1 MGIYLLVF
9 TIICVVYPL
18 YSAVSK
24 NFIDDISDL
33 EIINIEISSK
43 KKSKKSKTKKHK
55 SKNNK
60 TNKHDKKKK
69 RDEDSELL
77 RLLHKIDKKLD
88 KGFVFKSMSR
98 SHYERMYKNE
108 ILNLY
113 ENSELDSQAEQ
124 SLISILNSLLNDM
137 QNPKKS
143 DFAKLE
149 TKASIDSLNTML
161 KMDGVNSDFD
171 DIVKQTEKE
180 TGTLAQLHAEM
191 PEELRKL
198 LEEER

>member
-9 TIICVVYPL
+9 FIIFVVC
-18 YSAVSK
+18 AE
-24 NFIDDISDL
+24 FDIPFKDTVDDL
-33 EIINIEISSK
+33 EYVNIEISSK
-43 KKSKKSKTKKHK
+43 KKSKK

-69 RDEDSELL
+69 QEEDSELL
-77 RLLHKIDKKLD
+77 RLLHRIDKKLD

-98 SHYERMYKNE
+98 GHYERMYKNE
-108 ILNLY
+108 IPNLY

-124 SLISILNSLLNDM
+124 SLISILNSLLSDM

-180 TGTLAQLHAEM
+180 PDTLAQLHAEM

-198 LEEER
+198 LEEERLDEDA